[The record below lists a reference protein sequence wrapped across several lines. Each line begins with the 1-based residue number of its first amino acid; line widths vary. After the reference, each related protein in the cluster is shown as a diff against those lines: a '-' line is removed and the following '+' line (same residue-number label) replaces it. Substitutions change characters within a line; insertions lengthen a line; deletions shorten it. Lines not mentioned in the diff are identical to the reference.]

1 MGTLYVY
8 FRLRTSTFRRTR
20 QLLQERVV
28 VKTKQLSEKNLELE
42 KLSLVASKTDN
53 SVIIADASGEIEWV
67 NDGFTRMVGL
77 AKEVLGKKVGDIHV
91 YESVENEI
99 EDAVSKKHSKIFESH
114 VQTGSGKKMWISST
128 LTPIFDD
135 DGTLKK
141 LVFVDTDISESKE
154 MGERLIESLREKD
167 VLLKEI
173 HHRVKNN
180 LQIIISLL
188 NLQSGY
194 IKDEETLKAVR
205 EGQNRVRS
213 MALIHEKFYQ
223 ADELAE
229 IDFGD
234 YTEKLCHFLRQSYGD
249 EENPVEFII
258 QTDGVALDMDHA
270 MPCGMLVTEI
280 VSNSLKY
287 AFPNH
292 RPGKINIE
300 MRKFPQKKILFTI
313 SDNGIGLPD
322 SFNIEK
328 SESLG
333 TQLIIALTKQ
343 VDGELFVSGKNGAKF
358 SVTFTYPK
366 N

>member
-1 MGTLYVY
+1 
-8 FRLRTSTFRRTR
+8 
-20 QLLQERVV
+20 
-28 VKTKQLSEKNLELE
+28 
-42 KLSLVASKTDN
+42 
-53 SVIIADASGEIEWV
+53 
-67 NDGFTRMVGL
+67 
-77 AKEVLGKKVGDIHV
+77 
-91 YESVENEI
+91 
-99 EDAVSKKHSKIFESH
+99 
-114 VQTGSGKKMWISST
+114 
-128 LTPIFDD
+128 
-135 DGTLKK
+135 
-141 LVFVDTDISESKE
+141 
-154 MGERLIESLREKD
+154 
-167 VLLKEI
+167 
-173 HHRVKNN
+173 
-180 LQIIISLL
+180 
-188 NLQSGY
+188 
-194 IKDEETLKAVR
+194 
-205 EGQNRVRS
+205 
-213 MALIHEKFYQ
+213 
-223 ADELAE
+223 
-229 IDFGD
+229 
-234 YTEKLCHFLRQSYGD
+234 
-249 EENPVEFII
+249 
-258 QTDGVALDMDHA
+258 